1 MASVATAVAASE
13 PKDADGAVATNVD
26 KPRLVA
32 TRENIR
38 SEGGGDLPPT
48 VAVDGRYIAVLERE
62 NSFLRDQI
70 GRKDMQIGELSERAR
85 ETNFLIKGLQNLVL
99 RLQPGRPEPASVPEP
114 RDGASDGGADAIS

>member
-26 KPRLVA
+26 KPRPVA
-32 TRENIR
+32 TGENSR
-38 SEGGGDLPPT
+38 GEGGGDAPPK
-48 VAVDGRYIAVLERE
+48 VAADDRYVAVLERE